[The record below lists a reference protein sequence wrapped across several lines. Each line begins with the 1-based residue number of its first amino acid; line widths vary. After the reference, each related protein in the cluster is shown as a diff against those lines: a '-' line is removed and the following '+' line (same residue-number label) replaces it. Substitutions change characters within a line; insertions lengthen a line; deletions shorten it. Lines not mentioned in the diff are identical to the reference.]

1 MGKSTGRRGEFHAIR
16 TLQSTVLATA
26 LTGFVYFVDQ
36 TRQGVTTY
44 ELNQTFAREIASQVE
59 GVALAFRER
68 GDLDALG
75 SAIRSMQYLVTSN
88 ASPHARLIRID
99 RVPLPPG
106 ETYQLNATERIA
118 EYARPVFLELKTG
131 VRVRLRTEYPGM
143 FGAKSRA
150 TNDATLFLAF
160 SCLFILC
167 YRVMA
172 LAGGRPKELQIRPA
186 PDLSQV
192 RSAMKNFAITAKEV
206 AGGAARVRH
215 EARQAVESGSEDALN
230 QASEDLAKT
239 IPSLIAVLR
248 EGQAAVDAVDEKE
261 RTAA

>member
-75 SAIRSMQYLVTSN
+75 SPIRSIQYLVTAH
-88 ASPHARLIRID
+88 ASPLARLTRLD
-99 RVPLPPG
+99 PVPLPG

-118 EYARPVFLELKTG
+118 EYARPVFW
-131 VRVRLRTEYPGM
+131 
-143 FGAKSRA
+143 
-150 TNDATLFLAF
+150 N
-160 SCLFILC
+160 
-167 YRVMA
+167 
-172 LAGGRPKELQIRPA
+172 
-186 PDLSQV
+186 
-192 RSAMKNFAITAKEV
+192 
-206 AGGAARVRH
+206 
-215 EARQAVESGSEDALN
+215 
-230 QASEDLAKT
+230 
-239 IPSLIAVLR
+239 
-248 EGQAAVDAVDEKE
+248 
-261 RTAA
+261 